1 MKKKKKKK
9 MSGEEYSDETHLLR
23 SSNDII
29 IPRDENGGVSAE
41 DDDDDDLE
49 AQQGILTTTS
59 RKSSISPSSR
69 GGGGRVGAFKD
80 LILKH
85 LDGAGGLSGRRNSF
99 KRLDG
104 NRDRGGDSNRREIRE
119 HRSPVDQLRH
129 SHHNHHESSAGIDGN
144 DELADSAPPEWALL
158 LLGCLL
164 GLATG
169 LFVAAFN
176 KGVSF
181 NSLNFEFS
189 NLYDHVYLLL
199 GCFDT
204 LYCSRSKMVYIWK

>member
-1 MKKKKKKK
+1 MKKKKE

-29 IPRDENGGVSAE
+29 AGDENGGVSAE
-41 DDDDDDLE
+41 DDDDDDDLE

-59 RKSSISPSSR
+59 RKNSISPSSR
-69 GGGGRVGAFKD
+69 GGSGGVGGFKD

-85 LDGAGGLSGRRNSF
+85 LDGAGRLSGRRNSF

-119 HRSPVDQLRH
+119 HRSPVDQLR
-129 SHHNHHESSAGIDGN
+129 HNHHESSAGIDGN

-181 NSLNFEFS
+181 FFFFFFGRERGKLQFPKF
-189 NLYDHVYLLL
+189 
-199 GCFDT
+199 
-204 LYCSRSKMVYIWK
+204 